1 MLDIDNLPDC
11 YQVKADWYAAIR
23 YASSRLRSQ
32 LRMMIYWF
40 VIMVIILSFI
50 LS

>member
-11 YQVKADWYAAIR
+11 YQVKADCIR